1 MILKIDK
8 TSTSEK
14 VFQQIKDNIINDV
27 WHRGE
32 KIQSEIELAQ
42 SFGVSRNTV
51 RTALQ
56 RLGAM
61 GLLFIKHGE
70 RTIVA
75 EGIYDENIINTIPYI
90 EMDEK
95 EWYEVLKF
103 RSIVEV
109 AMMRLAALNRSDD
122 DLIELKKCTIEI
134 VEFRKNHKAE
144 LSTFADL
151 RFHIC
156 MAAATKNKAYYNF
169 VIKMKDIWFSQQRM
183 SRLKFTEEYYD
194 LHGDIYEA
202 ILQKDAEKARKDM
215 RAHLEYRLNEIN
227 LS

>member
-1 MILKIDK
+1 MILKIEK

-14 VFQQIKDNIINDV
+14 VFQQMKDNIINDV
-27 WHRGE
+27 WQRGE

-51 RTALQ
+51 RTAIQ
-56 RLGAM
+56 RLSAM
-61 GLLFIKHGE
+61 GLLYIKRGE
-70 RTIVA
+70 GTMVTDSV
-75 EGIYDENIINTIPYI
+75 YDDNIINSIPYI

-109 AMMRLAALNRSDD
+109 AMMRLAALNRSEM

-134 VEFRKNHKAE
+134 VEFRKNQKAE

-156 MAAATKNKAYYNF
+156 MAAATKNKTYYNL

-183 SRLKFTEEYYD
+183 SRLIFAEDYYE
-194 LHGDIYEA
+194 LHGEIYEA
-202 ILQKDAEKARKDM
+202 IRRRDVEKAQKYM
-215 RAHLEYRLNEIN
+215 KAHLEYRLNEIK
-227 LS
+227 LK